1 MPTEPGLSRAAE
13 RRLRFSAFALLLLL
27 WWGLALVLHS
37 DVLPTP
43 AAVWERLWAHAVSGE
58 LWRHLSATLARVA
71 ASFLIAMLVGTAI
84 GIGLGGSRRLDVFFD
99 GWLVLGLNIPA
110 LVTII
115 LCYVW
120 FGLNDV
126 AAVLAVAA
134 NKIPTVVVTVREGA
148 RAVDRELL
156 AVATAFRVPPLRRLT
171 KVYLPQLLPYLFA
184 SARSGLS
191 LIWKIV
197 LVVELLGR
205 PNGIGFRLNAF
216 FQFFDIAGI
225 LAYTLAFAAVVLAV
239 EAWLLRPLERRL
251 LGWRA

>member
-1 MPTEPGLSRAAE
+1 MRTEPGLSRAAE
-13 RRLRFSAFALLLLL
+13 RRLRFAAFALLLLL

-43 AAVWERLWAHAVSGE
+43 AAVWVRLWAHAVSGE
-58 LWRHLSATLARVA
+58 LWRHLGATLARVA

-84 GIGLGGSRRLDVFFD
+84 GILLGGSRRLDVFFD

-120 FGLNDV
+120 FGLNDA

-171 KVYLPQLLPYLFA
+171 RVYLPQLLPYLFA

>member
-1 MPTEPGLSRAAE
+1 MRTEPGLSRAAE
-13 RRLRFSAFALLLLL
+13 RRLRFAAFALLLLL
-27 WWGLALVLHS
+27 WWGLALVLNS

-58 LWRHLSATLARVA
+58 LWRHLGATLARVA

-84 GIGLGGSRRLDVFFD
+84 GILLGGSRRLDVFFD

-120 FGLNDV
+120 FGLNDA

-171 KVYLPQLLPYLFA
+171 RVYLPQLLPYLFA

>member
-1 MPTEPGLSRAAE
+1 MRTEPGLSRAAE
-13 RRLRFSAFALLLLL
+13 RRLRFAAFALLLLL

-58 LWRHLSATLARVA
+58 LWRHLGATLARVA

-84 GIGLGGSRRLDVFFD
+84 GILLGGSRRLDVFFD

-120 FGLNDV
+120 FGLNDA

-171 KVYLPQLLPYLFA
+171 RVYLSQLLPYLFA

>member
-1 MPTEPGLSRAAE
+1 MSPAHE
-13 RRLRFSAFALLLLL
+13 RRLRVASFALLLAL
-27 WWGLALVLHS
+27 WWVLAAVLQS
-37 DVLPTP
+37 DVLPSP
-43 AAVWERLWAHAVSGE
+43 AAVWTRLVEHAVSGE
-58 LWRHLSATLARVA
+58 LWRHLGATLARVA
-71 ASFLIAMLVGTAI
+71 ASFALAMLIGTAL
-84 GIGLGGSRRLDVFFD
+84 GIVLGRSRRLDVFLD

-120 FGLNDV
+120 FGLNDT

-148 RAVDRELL
+148 RAVDRALL
-156 AVATAFRVPPLRRLT
+156 DVARAFRVPPLRRFLR
-171 KVYLPQLLPYLFA
+171 VYLPQLLPYLFA
-184 SARSGLS
+184 AARSGLA

-205 PNGIGFRLNAF
+205 SNGIGFRLNAF